1 MEGIERGGERG
12 QLAPVA
18 GQTLAERMDG
28 LQVGAVLEPCRIGR
42 EHGALPTETRPF
54 EP

>member
-18 GQTLAERMDG
+18 GQTLAERMHG
-28 LQVGAVLEPCRIGR
+28 LEVRAVRDPRGSGLEFGALLVEASPLEP
-42 EHGALPTETRPF
+42 
-54 EP
+54 